1 MVRLPV
7 LLLSLFVLAAC
18 GGGGGA
24 TSSGGVQVLATTST
38 LASLAMGVVGDHA
51 RVRSLV
57 PIGASPEDYQPAPQD
72 IEEVHDA
79 RVLLENGANL
89 ETWLDGTIANASNP
103 SLIRVVLSDGLP
115 VRDGNPHL
123 WMDPVFARAYVNK
136 IRDAMVA
143 ADPANAASYRAN
155 AAAYDAKLVA
165 LTARTQKKIDTI
177 PSAQRVMIVFHNA
190 FNYYDARFGLATL
203 GVVEVNPGADP
214 SPQHLAEIV
223 GLARLHHVRAVFAEP
238 EYSPKLIA
246 ALAESAGIKTVSD
259 LYDDSIGT
267 DPKVATYIGMIDY
280 DTDTIVRALK

>member
-115 VRDGNPHL
+115 VSDGNPHL

-177 PSAQRVMIVFHNA
+177 PPAQRVMIVFHNA

>member
-18 GGGGGA
+18 GGGTGA
-24 TSSGGVQVLATTST
+24 TSSGRVQVLATTTT

-72 IEEVHDA
+72 IEAVHDA

-103 SLIRVVLSDGLP
+103 SLIKVVLSDGLP

-165 LTARTQKKIDTI
+165 LTARTQKKIDSI
-177 PSAQRVMIVFHNA
+177 PPAQRVMIVFHNA
-190 FNYYDARFGLATL
+190 FNYYDTRFGLTTL

-223 GLARLHHVRAVFAEP
+223 GLARSHHVRAVFAEP
-238 EYSPKLIA
+238 EYSPKLIS
-246 ALAESAGIKTVSD
+246 ALAESAGITTVSD